1 MLVNNYVVYLPHGDG
16 DALGF
21 ERKAYLLSTSGYD
34 IDFVQY
40 IASGSR
46 FFALISSFLYVVVGR
61 QPLVLGFIMVLLG
74 VWCVKLV
81 HKASLLLF
89 KDVIVAKKAA
99 WIVYRCY

>member
-61 QPLVLGFIMVLLG
+61 PFYWSKHFVFDQIILDRSFVLANHFAVNELKFLEVFFIFL
-74 VWCVKLV
+74 
-81 HKASLLLF
+81 
-89 KDVIVAKKAA
+89 
-99 WIVYRCY
+99 

>member
-1 MLVNNYVVYLPHGDG
+1 MRPNVNITNILWIAFLIRFSLMLVNNYVVYLPHGDG

-46 FFALISSFLYVVVGR
+46 FFALISSFLYVVIGR
-61 QPLVLGFIMVLLG
+61 QARQSIINIKP
-74 VWCVKLV
+74 
-81 HKASLLLF
+81 
-89 KDVIVAKKAA
+89 
-99 WIVYRCY
+99 